1 MLDFSRNERVI
12 CVTRTGVD
20 DSVFARCVHIELAEY
35 HESWEIQSV
44 QYSTCFAS
52 GEQEVITRSVL
63 IVLKG
68 KDE

>member
-1 MLDFSRNERVI
+1 MLDFSRNERII

-35 HESWEIQSV
+35 HESWEVQSA
-44 QYSTCFAS
+44 QYSICYATE
-52 GEQEVITRSVL
+52 GEEVITRSVL